1 MIQFSNRASHAQ
13 HGTRNAL
20 QNVTRRVNVSTS
32 VHCIFKGHSMNN
44 KGTSVFGIYA
54 TRTEVKIAVDS
65 LKDAHYDSA
74 NISVLFPFTVDAEQK
89 KDRRRPEVPTLRKCS
104 GVADGVLGSVLSIG
118 MLGIPGVGPFLAAGP
133 VVAALSFV
141 GVGSALGGIAGGL
154 TAMGIPD
161 AEAKQYE
168 SKIRKNGI
176 LLSVHELTQ
185 FTNAK
190 AMEILKC
197 TGAENITFTSEAIA
211 APAESACR

>member
-1 MIQFSNRASHAQ
+1 MY
-13 HGTRNAL
+13 
-20 QNVTRRVNVSTS
+20 
-32 VHCIFKGHSMNN
+32 N
-44 KGTSVFGIYA
+44 KGTSIFGIYA
-54 TRTEVKIAVDS
+54 TRAEVEIAINT
-65 LKDAHYDSA
+65 LRDAHYDSA
-74 NISVLFPFTVDAEQK
+74 NISVLFPFTVDSAQK
-89 KDRRRPEVPTLRKCS
+89 KERQRPEVPTLRKGS
-104 GVADGVLGSVLSIG
+104 GAVADGVLGSVLRIG

-141 GVGSALGGIAGGL
+141 GAGSALGGIAGGL

-197 TGAENITFTSEAIA
+197 TGAENITFTFEAIA
-211 APAESACR
+211 APAESACS